1 MSHRP
6 FFNRRDAG
14 RQLAAHLWDYRE
26 VPGLLVLG
34 LARGG
39 VPVAYEVAAA
49 LGADLDVLVV
59 RKLGVPGQDE
69 LALGAIAPGGVRV
82 LNEPIVR
89 SCGVS
94 EAQIAAVVA
103 VEERELQRREV
114 LYRGERPRTPVCR
127 RSVLLIDDGLATGAT
142 MHAAVEWV
150 RTQQPVRLIAA
161 VPVAAPSALIALQPL
176 VDELVCPLAPGNF
189 TSVGLW
195 YADFSQTSDSEV
207 QQLLATAVRH
217 PSDSPGTPR

>member
-14 RQLAAHLWDYRE
+14 RQLATHLWDYRE

-49 LGADLDVLVV
+49 LRADLDVLVV
-59 RKLGVPGQDE
+59 RKLGVPGQEE
-69 LALGAIAPGGVRV
+69 LAMGAVAAGGVRV

-114 LYRGERPRTPVCR
+114 LYRGERPRTAVGRRPVI
-127 RSVLLIDDGLATGAT
+127 LIDDGLATGAT
-142 MHAAVEWV
+142 MRAAVESV
-150 RTQQPVRLIAA
+150 RTQQPARLIVA

-176 VDELVCPLAPGNF
+176 VDRLICSLAPGNF
-189 TSVGLW
+189 TSVGVW

-207 QQLLATAVRH
+207 QQLLANAVQY
-217 PSDSPGTPR
+217 PSNASGPPR